1 MRELGS
7 TASALPE
14 AVVTTDLVG
23 LAQAMSAV
31 AERASQGGD
40 AHALEGLVHA
50 AVEQVPRAHRA
61 SVTVL
66 RGTRF
71 RTEASTDDRALRAD
85 ALQYELRSGPCVDAV
100 LEDHVFVTGDVTQD
114 PRWSEWGRR
123 ANAEAGVV
131 SVLAYRLHL
140 HDDSGAIAALNV
152 YSDDRDAFDD
162 RALGTGLVLA
172 THGSLLVT
180 AMIARDHADNLLRA
194 LESNREIGVAMGIL
208 MQGHQLTRDQA
219 FGVLRAAS
227 QDTNRKL
234 ADVAT
239 EVAETG
245 TLAVRGW
252 PGRVAEPL
260 AGETASP

>member
-1 MRELGS
+1 MGS
-7 TASALPE
+7 TTPGPAE
-14 AVVTTDLVG
+14 TDLVG
-23 LAQAMSAV
+23 LARAMSLV
-31 AERASQGGD
+31 ADRASVGGD
-40 AHALEGLVHA
+40 AHALEGLVQA
-50 AVEQVPRAHRA
+50 AVERVPGAHRA

-66 RGTRF
+66 RGSHF
-71 RTEASTDDRALRAD
+71 RTEAATDDQALRAD
-85 ALQYELRSGPCVDAV
+85 ALQYELGSGPCVDAAI
-100 LEDHVFVTGDVTQD
+100 EDHVFMTGDVTED
-114 PRWSEWGRR
+114 HRWCAWGAR
-123 ANAEAGVV
+123 ANAEAGIR

-140 HDDSGAIAALNV
+140 HDESGAIAALNV

-180 AMIARDHADNLLRA
+180 AMIAREHADNLLRA

-208 MQGHQLTRDQA
+208 MQRHQLTRDQA

-245 TLAVRGW
+245 TLSVRGW
-252 PGRVAEPL
+252 PGEATAAMV
-260 AGETASP
+260 GETAAR